1 MKILWNLLCQYNNI
15 YKKKIKYRRKT
26 WKKKKKTR
34 KKEVAHQN
42 GTVDKQCQ
50 NTEWTVSTKKKERD
64 SLNKSTATVHKK
76 IVDRILPPPK
86 KKSIKKKKKRKESCE
101 KEKKGKDSRNQS
113 TIATVLYQQCKYT
126 EWTMLKHCSGIA
138 TFYI

>member
-1 MKILWNLLCQYNNI
+1 MLCQYNNI

-26 WKKKKKTR
+26 WKKKKKNR

-50 NTEWTVSTKKKERD
+50 NIEWTVSTKKKERD

-76 IVDRILPPPK
+76 NSGQDTTPP

-101 KEKKGKDSRNQS
+101 KKKEKR
-113 TIATVLYQQCKYT
+113 THATKAL
-126 EWTMLKHCSGIA
+126 
-138 TFYI
+138 

>member
-1 MKILWNLLCQYNNI
+1 M
-15 YKKKIKYRRKT
+15 
-26 WKKKKKTR
+26 KKKKKTR

-64 SLNKSTATVHKK
+64 SLNKSTATMHKK

-86 KKSIKKKKKRKESCE
+86 KKHNKE
-101 KEKKGKDSRNQS
+101 KEKKRKLWKKKKGK
-113 TIATVLYQQCKYT
+113 THATKAL
-126 EWTMLKHCSGIA
+126 
-138 TFYI
+138 